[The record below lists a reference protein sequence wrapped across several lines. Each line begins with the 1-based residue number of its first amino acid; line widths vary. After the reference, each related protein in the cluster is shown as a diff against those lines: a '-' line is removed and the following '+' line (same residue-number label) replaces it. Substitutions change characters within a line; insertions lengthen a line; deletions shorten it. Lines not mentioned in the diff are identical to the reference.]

1 MPYHHTDPPA
11 LEPEGERKDPLKKDE
26 QITQDEQTTKEK
38 QGQLIE
44 EFEREFA
51 IHMPDNDLRAIS
63 EIRSIPDLH
72 PSSGLTSTCTQS
84 DMMAV
89 AMQYVYPL
97 YVYPYPQYVNQQ
109 QFFVWWL
116 NMWDHWDCA
125 GQPNTNNC
133 WCNWWANRVNHWTS
147 QLPTLVNPFH
157 IQLKTAKILF
167 AQGMH
172 VACNCP
178 GPVPAAPVSSSLPA
192 SFDSGLNSTFDAFD
206 CRNVAVYDTNATR
219 LVLVNPVLNTS
230 ISIYHS
236 LFVAGSSFSTEI
248 AKRGNKIYIH
258 GVVYYP
264 STGNYTWSIR
274 EFKIGPPVSPV
285 YACSLTHVRDVP
297 LPQTGFGGSSNAGAG
312 LCATIQY
319 DAAAS
324 GPGSQVL
331 TAGSITFG
339 DTWLQANGYWTG
351 SNPGA
356 QLAKIEVPATN
367 TPPETLAYVAPIHSF
382 QGNLG
387 GDIVYI
393 PSNNTH
399 VVAENL
405 AGIWMAVHYD
415 SIGTVLG
422 QALIPG
428 NVGSFAMFSYQDD
441 VFVSTH
447 NNDIYHM
454 DIINYTMAL
463 STLDISPYG
472 SMGDA
477 ASDPECSLVL
487 PCNLTDM
494 MDAAVATVS
503 PVYSAGPGGGGAYA
517 FSAFVDNMWNH
528 YTGASPGPTGCDWWI
543 NRWNHWISQ
552 MPYYFP
558 TPSPAITNLYQLA
571 LKQAKINFAWL
582 MIAACD
588 CDEPMI
594 TQNNTENEMINH
606 YLARSANVDG
616 TIDINNFEINIKNI
630 SRSKATEL
638 IAAIQ
643 KQEKTDNVYL
653 LYKSLIAA
661 RSKAKY

>member
-26 QITQDEQTTKEK
+26 QITQDEQITKEK

-44 EFEREFA
+44 EFERELA
-51 IHMPDNDLRAIS
+51 IHIPDNDFKDNS
-63 EIRSIPDLH
+63 EMRPIPDSN
-72 PSSGLTSTCTQS
+72 PSSGLASTCTQN

-89 AMQYVYPL
+89 AMQYVHPL
-97 YVYPYPQYVNQQ
+97 YTYPYNNDA
-109 QFFVWWL
+109 QFFVWFF
-116 NMWDHWDCA
+116 NMWDHWNCA
-125 GQPNTNNC
+125 GQLNTNNC
-133 WCNWWANRVNHWTS
+133 WCNWWANRINHWTS
-147 QLPTLVNPFH
+147 QLPSIVNPYH

-167 AQGMH
+167 AQQMH
-172 VACNCP
+172 VTCNCP
-178 GPVPAAPVSSSLPA
+178 GPVPAVPASSSLPV

-206 CRNVAVYDTNATR
+206 CRNIAIYDIGVSR
-219 LVLVNPVLNTS
+219 LVLVNPTLNTS

-236 LFVAGSSFSTEI
+236 LFTGGSSFSTEI
-248 AKRGNKIYIH
+248 AKRGNKIYMH
-258 GVVYYP
+258 GVVYYT

-297 LPQTGFGGSSNAGAG
+297 LPDHVANVGAG
-312 LCATIQY
+312 LCATAQY

-331 TAGSITFG
+331 TGGSIHFSNN
-339 DTWLQANGYWTG
+339 WLQANGYWTG
-351 SNPGA
+351 SNPGSS
-356 QLAKIEVPATN
+356 LAKIEVPATN
-367 TPPETLAYVAPIHSF
+367 TPPETPAYAVPIHPL
-382 QGNLG
+382 QGNMG

-399 VVAENL
+399 VVAEAL

-428 NVGSFAMFSYQDD
+428 NQSSFAMFSYQDD
-441 VFVSTH
+441 VFVSTGSGT
-447 NNDIYHM
+447 YHV
-454 DIINYTMAL
+454 DLTNYTMGL
-463 STLDISPYG
+463 STLDISPYDG
-472 SMGDA
+472 FADA

-487 PCNLTDM
+487 PCNQADM
-494 MDAAVATVS
+494 MDVAAVTVH
-503 PVYSAGPGGGGAYA
+503 PVYTAGPGGGGAQA
-517 FSAFVDNMWNH
+517 FSTFVQNMWDH
-528 YTGASPGPTGCDWWI
+528 YTGALPGPTGCDWWV

-552 MPYYFP
+552 MPWAIP
-558 TPSPAITNLYQLA
+558 TPSPAITNPYQLA
-571 LKQAKINFAWL
+571 LKQAKINFAWQ

-594 TQNNTENEMINH
+594 TQNNTESEMINH
-606 YLARSANVDG
+606 YLAHSANVDG
-616 TIDINNFEINIKNI
+616 TVDINDFEMNIKNI

-638 IAAIQ
+638 IAVIQ
-643 KQEKTDNVYL
+643 KQEKTDNIYL
-653 LYKSLIAA
+653 LYKSLVAA